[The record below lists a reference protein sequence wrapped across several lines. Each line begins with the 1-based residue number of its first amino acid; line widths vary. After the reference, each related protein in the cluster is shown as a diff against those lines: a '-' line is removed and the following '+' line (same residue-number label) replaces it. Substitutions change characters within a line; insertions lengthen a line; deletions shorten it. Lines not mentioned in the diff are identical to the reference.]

1 MIFTRPPIL
10 EVSSQPGAPEAIGF
24 VLFKKEGK
32 LNVSEKSKEKLTGL
46 VGEDFL
52 DVLEKAG
59 YKGETGETF
68 VFHRSEK
75 PYKVILA
82 SLGEADKKKSLYEKL
97 ESIRSAIG
105 GIVSQ
110 VVEKNEDLEVY
121 YENPYGISG
130 CLGLREA
137 LVAAGL
143 AAYRLEAFKTE
154 PKRKLTSIRLVYT
167 GSECS
172 GLEDVVGEAKTLVEA
187 VYLARDV
194 ASAPSNKMTPEHVE
208 KYAKQLEGM
217 LDNVSVRVIGFEE
230 AKKLGMGGL
239 VSVGQGAE
247 VKPRLIIL
255 EYKGGDTGP
264 YAIVGKTLCF
274 DSGGISIKPSHGME
288 TMRHDK
294 AGGAAALGAFYAVAK
309 MGLPVHLY
317 ALLPAAMNMPDG
329 GAYKPGD
336 IVEMYD
342 GTKVEV
348 INTDAE
354 GRMVL
359 ADAIAYA
366 RKDLK
371 AREILEYSTLTG
383 SIVVALAHVYAG
395 LFNWNENGEKDL
407 LEASEVTGERVWKMP
422 TDDIYKKALKSEY
435 ADIKHVGDRW
445 GGSITAAV
453 FLKHFAKDTP
463 FTHIDIAGT
472 AIPMGGGEK
481 YLPPY
486 VPKAISPG
494 FGVRLY
500 YEYLKKHAASKA

>member
-1 MIFTRPPIL
+1 MIFTRPPVL
-10 EVSSQPGAPEAIGF
+10 GVVPELKEPSTLGVVIY
-24 VLFKKEGK
+24 KKGDNFTVPEEAKEYIASLLGEDY
-32 LNVSEKSKEKLTGL
+32 LTVIEKS
-46 VGEDFL
+46 
-52 DVLEKAG
+52 G

-68 VFHRSEK
+68 TFHRSGK
-75 PYKVILA
+75 PYRVIFASIGSVEKMDKPLA
-82 SLGEADKKKSLYEKL
+82 MYDSL
-97 ESIRSAIG
+97 RSAIG
-105 GIVSQ
+105 AIVSQ
-110 VVEKNEDLEVY
+110 VVEKDEELQFIY
-121 YENPYGISG
+121 TNPFNIDE
-130 CLGLREA
+130 CTALREA
-137 LVAAGL
+137 LFAAGS
-143 AAYRLEAFKTE
+143 ASYRLEAFKTE
-154 PKRKLTSIRLVYT
+154 PKRKLTAIKLVYPT
-167 GSECS
+167 GKC
-172 GLEDVVGEAKTLVEA
+172 GNIPGVLEEAKTLVEA
-187 VYLARDV
+187 VYLARDF

-208 KYAKQLEGM
+208 KYAKELEET
-217 LDNVSVRVIGFEE
+217 LENVHVRVIGFEE

-247 VKPRLIIL
+247 VKPRLVIL
-255 EYKGGDTGP
+255 EYKGGEEGP
-264 YAIVGKTLCF
+264 YAVVGKTLCF

-288 TMRHDK
+288 SMRHDK
-294 AGGAAALGAFYAVAK
+294 AGGAAALGAFYAAAK
-309 MGLPVHLY
+309 TKLPVHLY

-371 AREILEYSTLTG
+371 AKEILEYSTLTG
-383 SIVVALAHVYAG
+383 SIVVALSHVYAG
-395 LFNWNENGEKDL
+395 LFNWNKEGEEHL
-407 LEASEVTGERVWKMP
+407 LKAMEVTGEKVWKMP
-422 TDDIYKKALKSEY
+422 TDDIYKKALKSDY

-453 FLKHFAKDTP
+453 YLKHFAKDTP
-463 FTHIDIAGT
+463 YTHIDIAGT

-486 VPKAISPG
+486 IPQAISPG
-494 FGVRLY
+494 YGVRLY
-500 YEYLKKHAASKA
+500 YEYLKNRISKH